1 VLRLNWL
8 KQPIKTRAQ
17 NVFVDIIKKLAY
29 VENTWLS
36 PALFSQNHHIGK
48 PLKYPKT
55 MTADI
60 KGTLERIDTAYR
72 MFEHNGRNLTK
83 DEVRAILKYGQT
95 KGYTN
100 TGQISDAE
108 VDEVLKSCFYRKMDN
123 DLKFCF

>member
-1 VLRLNWL
+1 MAKETKAFNRRVWVCNH
-8 KQPIKTRAQ
+8 
-17 NVFVDIIKKLAY
+17 FKK
-29 VENTWLS
+29 
-36 PALFSQNHHIGK
+36 I
-48 PLKYPKT
+48 T

-60 KGTLERIDTAYR
+60 KGALERIDTAYR

-108 VDEVLKSCFYRKMDN
+108 VDEVLKSCFYKKMDK

>member
-1 VLRLNWL
+1 
-8 KQPIKTRAQ
+8 
-17 NVFVDIIKKLAY
+17 
-29 VENTWLS
+29 
-36 PALFSQNHHIGK
+36 
-48 PLKYPKT
+48 

-83 DEVRAILKYGQT
+83 DEVRAILKYGQQ

-100 TGQISDAE
+100 TGQISDTE
-108 VDEVLKSCFYRKMDN
+108 VDEVLKAVFYRKMDN